1 MNTEW
6 PWSSLACGILGTE
19 AALACLLLLAL
30 VSCVSATTIHSG
42 QDIQA
47 SIASAS
53 VGDTIIVGPGEYSPF
68 EVDKSLTIL
77 ATGGATVQAAV
88 QRPGMTIKADGVRIS
103 GFRIA
108 GVGKDPASKF
118 SYFMKNPQ
126 AAASGIDLPNAA
138 ILIQG
143 ANITIENTS
152 VFGAQA
158 GAYVAGSANL
168 TLRNNTFEGCEYG
181 ARIISCRLG
190 RIEGCNFSSCD
201 KAGIQVEMSQE
212 LSMLH
217 NEIVDSVNSGLLL
230 KDSWLCRAENNRLSG
245 CKEGLVLWNSTLVDV
260 AGNRAD
266 HNYYGILVTRSANN
280 TLIGND
286 AEWNSRN
293 EIVKGFGVGISI
305 QDNSSYNLVAK
316 NEARGSYNGME
327 VTRGCKLNVF
337 FGNSARDN
345 NHGLRMDKCSGN
357 LIYGN
362 SFANNKINAYENAS
376 RNTWNTTAGNYYDD
390 YSGRDADGDGIG
402 EMPYRLPGQG
412 SQSFD
417 YRPLVLPY
425 AAGAVDRKELMAE
438 AAKYVRYSPLK
449 EEIPAY
455 SVKAGTIVIST
466 KKPTSPPK
474 WAEPPLYSGLI

>member
-1 MNTEW
+1 MSTEW
-6 PWSSLACGILGTE
+6 PWSSLGCGILGTE
-19 AALACLLLLAL
+19 AALAFLLLAL
-30 VSCVSATTIHSG
+30 VSCVSAGTIHSG

-47 SIASAS
+47 TIAGAS
-53 VGDTIIVGPGEYSPF
+53 DGDTIIVGPGQYTPF
-68 EVDKSLTIL
+68 EVDKSLTVL
-77 ATGGATVQAAV
+77 GTWGATVQAAV
-88 QRPGMTIKADGVRIS
+88 QQPGMTIKADGVKIS

-118 SYFMKNPQ
+118 SYFMENPQ

-158 GAYVAGSANL
+158 GAYVTGSANL
-168 TLRNNTFEGCEYG
+168 TLSNSTFDGCEYG
-181 ARIISCRLG
+181 AKIIGCRLS

-212 LSMLH
+212 LSILQ

-230 KDSWLCRAENNRLSG
+230 KDSWLCRVANNRLSG

-260 AGNRAD
+260 ARNRAD
-266 HNYYGILVTRSANN
+266 HNYYGILVTRSNNN
-280 TLIGND
+280 TLIEND

-293 EIVKGFGVGISI
+293 EIVKGFGVGISL

-316 NEARGSYNGME
+316 NEIRGSYNGME
-327 VTRGCKLNVF
+327 VTRGCKLNVI
-337 FGNSARDN
+337 FGNSAQDN

-362 SFANNKINAYENAS
+362 SFAKNKINAYENAS
-376 RNTWNTTAGNYYDD
+376 RNTWNTTAGNHYDD

-425 AAGAVDRKELMAE
+425 AAGVVDRNELMAE
-438 AAKYVRYSPLK
+438 AAKYVRYSPL
-449 EEIPAY
+449 EVEMPAY
-455 SVKAGTIVIST
+455 SVKDGTIVIST
-466 KKPTSPPK
+466 KKPTSAPK
-474 WAEPPLYSGLI
+474 WAEPPVYSGLI